1 MDKSNYIDK
10 TNGTKPFL
18 DFHLKR
24 NYELPLV
31 FNTNI
36 YNNINEKLS
45 KNIILK
51 PEVIKAII
59 GRVIVDYKPKI
70 NKPSLSEIYRI
81 LGYIQFGKISR
92 ITKYGIENDYG
103 IFDINRGLI
112 ILFLHSEET
121 IEDYFPHGEKNNYKL
136 KVIPYFENGVEKLSL
151 QKEVLNQDII
161 IDLNYLKK
169 IYSSHINNLEEGF
182 SLSQKICSIITDP

>member
-1 MDKSNYIDK
+1 MDKNNYIDR

-18 DFHLKR
+18 DFHLQK

-36 YNNINEKLS
+36 YNNINEKHS
-45 KNIILK
+45 KNIILE

-70 NKPSLSEIYRI
+70 DKSNLLEIYRI
-81 LGYIQFGKISR
+81 LGYIQFGKIST
-92 ITKYGIENDYG
+92 ITKYGIMNDYG

-112 ILFLHSEET
+112 ILFLHSEEI
-121 IEDYFPHGEKNNYKL
+121 IENYFPHGKKNNYKL
-136 KVIPYFENGVEKLSL
+136 KVIPYFEHYVEKLSL
-151 QKEVLNQDII
+151 QKEVVYSDII

-169 IYSSHINNLEEGF
+169 IYSKHVNNLEEGF
-182 SLSQKICSIITDP
+182 SLSQKISSIIPDP

>member
-1 MDKSNYIDK
+1 MDKFNYIDK

-18 DFHLKR
+18 EFHLKR

-70 NKPSLSEIYRI
+70 DKPSLSEIYRI

-92 ITKYGIENDYG
+92 ITKYGIMNDYG
-103 IFDINRGLI
+103 IFDINKGTI
-112 ILFLHSEET
+112 ILLLYSEEV
-121 IEDYFPHGEKNNYKL
+121 IEDYFPVAIKNNYKL
-136 KVIPYFENGVEKLSL
+136 KVIPYFENGVEKLLL
-151 QKEVLNQDII
+151 QKELDYPDIV
-161 IDLNYLKK
+161 IDLDYLKRL
-169 IYSSHINNLEEGF
+169 YNNHVNNLEEGF
-182 SLSQKICSIITDP
+182 ALSQEICSIITDP

>member
-36 YNNINEKLS
+36 YNNINEKHP
-45 KNIILK
+45 KNIILQ
-51 PEVIKAII
+51 PEIIKAII

-70 NKPSLSEIYRI
+70 DKSNIY
-81 LGYIQFGKISR
+81 
-92 ITKYGIENDYG
+92 
-103 IFDINRGLI
+103 
-112 ILFLHSEET
+112 
-121 IEDYFPHGEKNNYKL
+121 
-136 KVIPYFENGVEKLSL
+136 
-151 QKEVLNQDII
+151 
-161 IDLNYLKK
+161 
-169 IYSSHINNLEEGF
+169 NLEKYQE
-182 SLSQKICSIITDP
+182 LQNTELKTIMEYLILIEV